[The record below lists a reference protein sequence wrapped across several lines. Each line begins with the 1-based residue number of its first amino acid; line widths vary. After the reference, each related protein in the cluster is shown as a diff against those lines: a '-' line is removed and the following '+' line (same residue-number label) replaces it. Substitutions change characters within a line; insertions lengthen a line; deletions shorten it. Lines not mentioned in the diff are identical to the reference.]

1 MLVSILLAYFVY
13 LLVLAAS
20 DISFLMSAAVVF
32 RGPCRLRLLGGDAFF
47 PYTKAG
53 FSCLM
58 SADDV
63 SHGLAVVCSEGDAYC
78 LPRLLIK
85 LFCFQTFWVEPH

>member
-1 MLVSILLAYFVY
+1 
-13 LLVLAAS
+13 
-20 DISFLMSAAVVF
+20 MSAAVVF

-53 FSCLM
+53 FSRLM

-63 SHGLAVVCSEGDAYC
+63 TLGLAVVCSEGGC
-78 LPRLLIK
+78 MLLAETAH
-85 LFCFQTFWVEPH
+85 QTFLFPIFLG